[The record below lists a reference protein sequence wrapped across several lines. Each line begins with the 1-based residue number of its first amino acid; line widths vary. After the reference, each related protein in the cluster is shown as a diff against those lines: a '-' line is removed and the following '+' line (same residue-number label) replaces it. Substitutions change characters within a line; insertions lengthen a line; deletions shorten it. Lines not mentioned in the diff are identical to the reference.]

1 MASRALIAAGYRDSI
16 MKRILAEISLEPGVA
31 IYPLLLCLSLPAC
44 ATAQVKTGLDV
55 LIEEHFQPLAGK
67 RVGLATN
74 QTGITLDGRRNIDVF
89 AHAPNIKLTAIFS
102 FEHGLNGTHEDRHI
116 GNSIE
121 ETTGTPI
128 YSLYNEDIRKPT
140 SEMLKNVDVLVYD
153 KQDNGARFYTSVT
166 SMAYLMEAAA
176 EHHIPF
182 YVLDRPNG
190 IDGVD
195 VAGPLLDAKYVSFV
209 TYMPG
214 FPIRHGMTMGEMA
227 RYFNA
232 EKKLGA
238 DLHVIAMQGWRRSMW
253 FDETGLEWVN
263 PSPNIRNLTEAILY
277 PGTCLLEGKSVSVGR
292 GTDTPFEI
300 VGAPWFR
307 AREVAAYLN
316 DLQLPGVRFVPR
328 RFRPTASIYK
338 GEECQG
344 VDIQLVNREVFDPVL
359 MGMELLA
366 AAMKFHPEKVE
377 PTMRLL
383 GSDEILVKLRAG
395 ESGRQILKESQAQLA
410 EFRKLRAKYLIY
422 Q

>member
-1 MASRALIAAGYRDSI
+1 
-16 MKRILAEISLEPGVA
+16 MKRTLTQRFLVLSVTIH
-31 IYPLLLCLSLPAC
+31 PLLLWLGLPAC
-44 ATAQVKTGLDV
+44 AMAQVKTGLDV
-55 LIEEHFQPLAGK
+55 LIEEHFQSLAGK

-74 QTGITLDGRRNIDVF
+74 QTGITFDGRRNIDVF

-102 FEHGLNGTHEDRHI
+102 FEHGLNGTQEDPHI
-116 GNSIE
+116 GNSIDQA
-121 ETTGTPI
+121 TGTPI
-128 YSLYNEDIRKPT
+128 YSLYNEDVRKPT
-140 SEMLKNVDVLVYD
+140 PDMLKNVDVLVYD

-190 IDGVD
+190 INGVD

-316 DLQLPGVRFVPR
+316 ALQLPGVRFVPR
-328 RFRPTASIYK
+328 RFCPTASVYK
-338 GEECQG
+338 GQECQG
-344 VDIQLVNREVFDPVL
+344 VDIQIVNREVFDPVL
-359 MGMELLA
+359 MGMELVA
-366 AAMKFHPEKVE
+366 ATMKFHPGKVE
-377 PTMRLL
+377 LTMRLL
-383 GSDEILVKLRAG
+383 GSDDVLAKLRAG
-395 ESGRQILKESQAQLA
+395 ESGRQILEQSQAQLA
-410 EFRKLRAKYLIY
+410 EFRRLRAKYLIY

>member
-1 MASRALIAAGYRDSI
+1 
-16 MKRILAEISLEPGVA
+16 MKRTLTRMCLVLSVA
-31 IYPLLLCLSLPAC
+31 IHALWLCLSLPAVS
-44 ATAQVKTGLDV
+44 TAQVKTGLDV
-55 LIEEHFQPLAGK
+55 LVEEHFQPLAGK

-74 QTGITLDGRRNIDVF
+74 QTGITLDGSRNIDLF

-116 GNSIE
+116 GNSID
-121 ETTGTPI
+121 ETTGAPI
-128 YSLYNEDIRKPT
+128 YSLYNEDVRKPT
-140 SEMLKNVDVLVYD
+140 RDMLKHVDVLVYD

-190 IDGVD
+190 INGVD

-227 RYFNA
+227 RYFNG

-316 DLQLPGVRFVPR
+316 GLQLPGVRFVPR
-328 RFRPTASIYK
+328 RFCPTASIYK

-344 VDIQLVNREVFDPVL
+344 VDIQLANREVFDPVVV
-359 MGMELLA
+359 GMELLA
-366 AAMKFHPEKVE
+366 ATMKFHPGRVE

-383 GSDEILVKLRAG
+383 GNDEILVKLRAG
-395 ESGRQILKESQAQLA
+395 ESGRQILQESQAQLA
-410 EFRKLRAKYLIY
+410 EFQKLRAKYLIY

>member
-1 MASRALIAAGYRDSI
+1 MESVLTRTF
-16 MKRILAEISLEPGVA
+16 LARTCAV
-31 IYPLLLCLSLPAC
+31 LLCVCLSTCL
-44 ATAQVKTGLDV
+44 TAQVKTGLDV
-55 LIEEHFQPLAGK
+55 LVEEHFRPLAGK
-67 RVGLATN
+67 RIGLATN
-74 QTGITLDGRRNIDVF
+74 QTGIAFDGRRNIDVF
-89 AHAPNIKLTAIFS
+89 AHASTVKLTAIFS
-102 FEHGLNGTHEDRHI
+102 FEHGLNGTREDTHI
-116 GNSIE
+116 GNSIDE
-121 ETTGTPI
+121 ATGVPI
-128 YSLYNEDIRKPT
+128 YSLYNEDVRKPT
-140 SEMLKNVDVLVYD
+140 PAMLKDVDVLVYD

-166 SMAYLMEAAA
+166 SMAYLLEAAA
-176 EHHIPF
+176 AHHIPF

-190 IDGVD
+190 INGVD

-227 RYFNA
+227 RYFNG

-238 DLHVIAMQGWRRSMW
+238 DLHVIQMQGWRRSMW

-316 DLQLPGVRFVPR
+316 ALHLPGVRFMPR
-328 RFRPTASIYK
+328 RFRPNASVFK
-338 GEECQG
+338 DEECQG
-344 VDIQLVNREVFDPVL
+344 VDIQIANREVFDPVL
-359 MGMELLA
+359 MGMELVTATL
-366 AAMKFHPEKVE
+366 KFHPGKVTLT
-377 PTMRLL
+377 PRLL
-383 GSDEILVKLRAG
+383 GSDEVLAKFQAG
-395 ESGRQILKESQAQLA
+395 ESGRQILEESKAQLA
-410 EFRKLRAKYLIY
+410 DFRRLRANYLIY

>member
-1 MASRALIAAGYRDSI
+1 MKSVFIQICLALSA
-16 MKRILAEISLEPGVA
+16 VA
-31 IYPLLLCLSLPAC
+31 YPAC

-55 LIEEHFQPLAGK
+55 LVEEQFLPLAGK

-74 QTGITLDGRRNIDVF
+74 QTGVTLDGRRNIDVF
-89 AHAPNIKLTAIFS
+89 AAAPNIKLTAIFS
-102 FEHGLNGTHEDRHI
+102 FEHGLNGTREDTHI
-116 GNSIE
+116 GNSID
-121 ETTGTPI
+121 ETTGIPI
-128 YSLYNEDIRKPT
+128 YSLYNEGLHKPT
-140 SEMLKNVDVLVYD
+140 PAMLKDVDVLVYD

-166 SMAYLMEAAA
+166 SMAYLLEAAA

-195 VAGPLLDAKYVSFV
+195 VAGPLLDTKYVSFV

-238 DLHVIAMQGWRRSMW
+238 DLHVIKMKGWRRSMW

-316 DLQLPGVRFVPR
+316 GLHLPGVRFVPR
-328 RFRPTASIYK
+328 RFRPSAAIYK
-338 GEECQG
+338 DQDCQG
-344 VDIQLVNREVFDPVL
+344 LDIQIVNRDVFDPVL
-359 MGMELLA
+359 MGMELVA
-366 AAMKFHPEKVE
+366 ATLKFHPGKVILT
-377 PTMRLL
+377 PRLL
-383 GSDEILVKLRAG
+383 GSDEILAKFQAG
-395 ESGRQILKESQAQLA
+395 ESGRQILKESQSQLA
-410 EFRKLRAKYLIY
+410 EFRRLRAKYLIY